1 VSRYLLNP
9 VAHDDLDQIY
19 GYTLDRWDIDQAE
32 SYVRELLRA
41 FDRAAADPRIGRPCD
56 EIRTGYF
63 RLPAGS
69 HTVYY
74 RITTDGIPE
83 IMRILH
89 QRMDAE
95 RHL

>member
-1 VSRYLLNP
+1 MSRYLLNP
-9 VAHDDLDQIY
+9 IAHNELDEIY
-19 GYTLDRWDIDQAE
+19 AYTLDRWDIDQAE
-32 SYVRELLRA
+32 SYVRELLHA
-41 FDRAAADPRIGRPCD
+41 FDRVAADPRIGRSCE
-56 EIRTGYF
+56 EIRAGYF

-74 RITTDGIPE
+74 RITTEGIPE

-89 QRMDAE
+89 QRMDPE

>member
-1 VSRYLLNP
+1 MSRYLLNP
-9 VAHDDLDQIY
+9 IAAEDLDQIY
-19 GYTLDRWDIDQAE
+19 AYTLDRWDIDQAE
-32 SYVRELLRA
+32 SYIRELLRA
-41 FDRAAADPRIGRPCD
+41 FDRAAADPRIGRACE
-56 EIRTGYF
+56 EIRAGYF

-74 RITTDGIPE
+74 RLTTEDIPE

-89 QRMDAE
+89 QRMDHG

>member
-1 VSRYLLNP
+1 MSRYLLNP

-19 GYTLDRWDIDQAE
+19 GLHPRPLGYRPG
-32 SYVRELLRA
+32 RGLRA
-41 FDRAAADPRIGRPCD
+41 RTAARLRPRAGRACE
-56 EIRTGYF
+56 EIRAGYF
-63 RLPAGS
+63 RVPAGS

-74 RITTDGIPE
+74 RLTTDGVVE

-89 QRMDAE
+89 QRMDPD

>member
-1 VSRYLLNP
+1 MSRYLLNP
-9 VAHDDLDQIY
+9 VARGDLDQIY
-19 GYTLDRWDIDQAE
+19 DYTCDRWDIDQAE
-32 SYVRELLRA
+32 SYMRELLST
-41 FDRAAADPRIGRPCD
+41 FDRAAADPRIGRACE

-63 RLPAGS
+63 SLPTGS

-74 RITTDGIPE
+74 RITTAGTLE

-89 QRMDAE
+89 QRMDPG